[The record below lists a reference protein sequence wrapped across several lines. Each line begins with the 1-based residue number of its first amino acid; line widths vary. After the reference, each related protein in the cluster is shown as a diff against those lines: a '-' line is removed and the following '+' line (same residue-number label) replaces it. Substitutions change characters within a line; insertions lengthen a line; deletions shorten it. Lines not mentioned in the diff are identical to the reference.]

1 MLLPFS
7 FFPNLDQLLDLI
19 LFLQD
24 IILTFQNFLP
34 SYENAFY
41 EYLIQIGECSVTI
54 FFSIV
59 VVLSGGRIFI
69 FVLIFFVLYPSVHS
83 VVM

>member
-41 EYLIQIGECSVTI
+41 EYLIQTGECSVTI